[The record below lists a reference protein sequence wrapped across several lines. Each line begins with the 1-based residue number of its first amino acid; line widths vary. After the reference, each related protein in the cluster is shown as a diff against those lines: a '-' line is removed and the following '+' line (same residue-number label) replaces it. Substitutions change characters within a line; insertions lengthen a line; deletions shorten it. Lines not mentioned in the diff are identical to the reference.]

1 LSFPS
6 GSPTF
11 VGLSPSAIPAN
22 SSEGLSVWADD
33 TCLVRALVSE
43 LEQMTGDALQKT
55 VVVLPTQRLAIW
67 VTAALAKKRTSFV
80 PPTFFTLESF
90 LRHSFKIFTEGTDK
104 SPAPQLSD
112 LEAELLLAG
121 LIKQHGFRHLRMG
134 HEHEIHQLFAELSD
148 WGLTEQGFVEL
159 EKVASE
165 NVYLSDKSVDTLKER
180 IAELKILHGIFLS
193 ELNRLSAYPKSQI
206 LAQECAALPSLIAG
220 ASPPWNALFLVGF
233 TSLKSH
239 VVPVLRALLAKEGTR
254 VWVNTP
260 PDLAGSR
267 NPLQQIIKDLGSEN
281 EGVDTTQVNSG
292 NVALEKQ
299 PNLGGVK
306 DETASPI
313 KVVEMPSVLAEV
325 AYALRLAQHAVE
337 REGFPPS
344 RVGILVSDDDTY
356 GPPLR
361 ALVPRLGLETNM
373 AISTPLMGTPLG
385 TWIAAL
391 LELLR
396 GDQKISHLLAYLAH
410 PYTLGSSSLSRAT
423 LYQDIAET
431 GVPTGLGPLLASKAL
446 TKATKDYIQ
455 ESLRPFEDFLLRSKA
470 ERQPFVTWM
479 DLLGPALEWALAR
492 ALTAEE
498 KEQTTAE
505 GRERENKQNSE
516 IHPALSSAVLRSAR
530 EALGSVLDSL
540 HAIGPDMAGKFSKN
554 DFLTLISQRFLTPDC
569 RDVGEPL
576 RGIQI
581 LSIEEARYIPFEKL
595 IILGAAEGQF
605 PRALPKDHLL
615 DNYFKTRIGLP
626 GWQFLE
632 AIEDTTYH
640 LLKARIDGL
649 TLLYPEKQGTSPVVR
664 SRFIESALVLGEAEF
679 AKESGEDQLYGLLRP
694 WDAAPLSESREE
706 TSPGVSVQGLYK
718 GDRETLLL
726 TASAS
731 GLTALIRCPY
741 RFLLEKLGV
750 RALVLKEEDDPQNEG
765 DWLHQ
770 VLEAFFTGQVG
781 RQTVAEP
788 LKISG
793 FPNGV
798 EDFRTY
804 ALERLNTLT
813 SKLAPENLGDAPVK
827 LHLRVF
833 GWPAFVEHVIKV
845 YGLTQQEK
853 ERSAADRGMRETA
866 IGHTRPVTLR
876 VGSHRVRLRG
886 SIDAVDHVGPMHLIT
901 DYKRRGTPSRGEA
914 LRGLSPQLT
923 FYALAYAQEFED
935 RPIAQG
941 VIGYWSIL
949 NGQWTSITSGTG
961 VQDFARD
968 LSLIS
973 SRDKSSLEE
982 AVTQLLGLWQWRLD
996 TLLSPAG
1003 LFRPDPSE
1011 CGHCPYSGVCRRD
1024 DPVYS
1029 ETVVRGSEL
1038 KVRLDLCNGGASGVP
1053 LTGGELPREEPDIH
1067 GP

>member
-1 LSFPS
+1 MSLRSAYQ
-6 GSPTF
+6 TLA
-11 VGLSPSAIPAN
+11 GLSPLAVPAN
-22 SSEGLSVWADD
+22 FPEGLSVWPDH
-33 TCLVRALVSE
+33 TCLVRALVSA
-43 LEQMTGDALQKT
+43 LEQMSGDDLQKA
-55 VVVLPTQRLAIW
+55 VVVLPTQRLAVW
-67 VTAALAKKRTSFV
+67 VTAALAKERISFV

-90 LRHSFKIFTEGTDK
+90 LRYAFKIFSEGSGA
-104 SPAPQLSD
+104 SPFPQLSD
-112 LEAELLLAG
+112 MEAELLLAG
-121 LIKQHGFRHLRMG
+121 LIKQHGFHHLRMG
-134 HEHEIHQLFAELSD
+134 HEHEIHQLFAEFSD

-159 EKVASE
+159 EKVTSE
-165 NVYLSDKSVDTLKER
+165 NVYLSDKSVDTLRER
-180 IAELKILHGIFLS
+180 IAELKILHGLFLS
-193 ELNRLSAYPKSQI
+193 ELNRIGAYPKSQI

-220 ASPPWNALFLVGF
+220 ASPPWKALYLVGF

-239 VVPVLRALLAKEGTR
+239 VAPVLRTLLAKDGTR
-254 VWVNTP
+254 VWINTP

-267 NPLQQIIKDLGSEN
+267 NPLQQIIQDLGFRGEGEEPPKVISGSVKSEH
-281 EGVDTTQVNSG
+281 ELDVGT
-292 NVALEKQ
+292 A
-299 PNLGGVK
+299 K
-306 DETASPI
+306 DRAPSPI
-313 KVVEMPSVLAEV
+313 KVLEMPSVLAEV
-325 AYALRLAQHAVE
+325 AYALHLAQYAVE
-337 REGFPPS
+337 REGLPPS

-361 ALVPRLGLETNM
+361 AFVPRLGLETNM

-385 TWIAAL
+385 TWIASL

-396 GDQKISHLLAYLAH
+396 GEQKVSHLLAYLAH

-423 LYQDIAET
+423 LYQDVAET
-431 GVPTGLGPLLASKAL
+431 GVATGLGPLLASKVL
-446 TKATKDYIQ
+446 TKATKDYIL
-455 ESLRPFEDFLLRSKA
+455 ESLRPFEAFLLKSKT
-470 ERQPFVTWM
+470 ERQPFAAWM
-479 DLLGPALEWALAR
+479 DLFAPALEWALAR
-492 ALTAEE
+492 AIVAEE
-498 KEQTTAE
+498 KDQIATE
-505 GRERENKQNSE
+505 GREDKQNVE
-516 IHPALSSAVLRSAR
+516 IRPALSAAVLRSAR
-530 EALGSVLDSL
+530 KALGDVQDSL
-540 HAIGPDMAGKFSKN
+540 HAIGPFMAGKFSKN

-640 LLKARIDGL
+640 LLKARVNGL
-649 TLLYPEKQGTSPVVR
+649 TLLYPEKQGTAPVVR

-679 AKESGEDQLYGLLRP
+679 ARESGEDQLHGLLRP
-694 WDAAPLSESREE
+694 INAAPGWEREQE
-706 TSPGVSVQGLYK
+706 TSPGADVQGIYA
-718 GDRETLLL
+718 GDRESLLL

-731 GLTALIRCPY
+731 GLTSLIRCPY

-750 RALVLKEEDDPQNEG
+750 RGLVLKEEDDPQQEG

-770 VLEAFFTGQVG
+770 VLEAFFTGQVDS
-781 RQTVAEP
+781 QTVAEP
-788 LKISG
+788 LKIRG
-793 FPNGV
+793 FPGGF

-813 SKLAPENLGDAPVK
+813 SQLAPENLGDAPVK
-827 LHLRVF
+827 LHLKVF

-853 ERSAADRGMRETA
+853 EQPAADRGMREMS
-866 IGHTRPVTLR
+866 IGRTRPVTLR
-876 VGSHRVRLRG
+876 VGSHTVRLRG

-914 LRGLSPQLT
+914 LSGLSPQLT

-968 LSLIS
+968 LGLIS

-1011 CGHCPYSGVCRRD
+1011 CGHCAYSGVCRRD

-1029 ETVVRGSEL
+1029 ETVVQGSEL
-1038 KVRLDLCNGGASGVP
+1038 RMRLDLGNGGASGVP
-1053 LTGGELPREEPDIH
+1053 LTGGELPREEPDAD

>member
-1 LSFPS
+1 MRLRSAS
-6 GSPTF
+6 QILG
-11 VGLSPSAIPAN
+11 GLSPLAVPAN
-22 SSEGLSVWADD
+22 FPDGLSVWADH

-43 LEQMTGDALQKT
+43 LETMPGDALRKT
-55 VVVLPTQRLAIW
+55 VVVLPTQRLAVW
-67 VTAALAKKRTSFV
+67 VTAALARERTSFV

-90 LRHSFKIFTEGTDK
+90 LRYSFKIFSEGSDA
-104 SPAPQLSD
+104 SPAPQLAD
-112 LEAELLLAG
+112 MEAELLLAG

-134 HEHEIHQLFAELSD
+134 HEHEIYQLFAELSD
-148 WGLTEQGFVEL
+148 WELTEQGFVEL

-165 NVYLSDKSVDTLKER
+165 NVYLSDKSVDTLRER
-180 IAELKILHGIFLS
+180 IAELKILHGLFQS
-193 ELNRLSAYPKSQI
+193 ELNTLGAYPKSQI
-206 LAQECAALPSLIAG
+206 LAQECAALPSLIEG
-220 ASPPWNALFLVGF
+220 ATPPWDALYLVGF

-239 VVPVLRALLAKEGTR
+239 VVPVLRALLAKGGTR

-260 PDLAGSR
+260 PDLAGTR
-267 NPLQQIIKDLGSEN
+267 NPLKQIIQDLGSGV
-281 EGVDTTQVNSG
+281 EGEAPQKVISG
-292 NVALEKQ
+292 TAKLEQ
-299 PNLGGVK
+299 EPGDDSSG
-306 DETASPI
+306 DRAASPI

-325 AYALRLAQHAVE
+325 AYALHLAQNAVE
-337 REGFPPS
+337 REGLPPS

-361 ALVPRLGLETNM
+361 AFVPRLGLETNM
-373 AISTPLMGTPLG
+373 AISTPLMGTPIG

-396 GDQKISHLLAYLAH
+396 GEQKVSHLLAYLAH
-410 PYTLGSSSLSRAT
+410 PYTLGSSSLSRAA
-423 LYQDIAET
+423 LYQDVAES
-431 GVPTGLGPLLASKAL
+431 GVATGLGSLLASKVL
-446 TKATKDYIQ
+446 TKATKKYIQ
-455 ESLRPFEDFLLRSKA
+455 ESLRPFEAFLSKSKA
-470 ERQPFVTWM
+470 ERLPFAAWM
-479 DLLGPALEWALAR
+479 HLFGPALEWVLAR
-492 ALTAEE
+492 ALAAEE
-498 KEQTTAE
+498 KDQTASNE
-505 GRERENKQNSE
+505 GEGKQNIE
-516 IHPALSSAVLRSAR
+516 IRPALSAAVLRSAR
-530 EALGSVLDSL
+530 KALGDVKDSL
-540 HAIGPDMAGKFSKN
+540 HAIAPYMAGKFSKN

-640 LLKARIDGL
+640 LLKARINGL

-679 AKESGEDQLYGLLRP
+679 ARESGDDQLHGLLRP
-694 WDAAPLSESREE
+694 SDAAPPLGSGEE
-706 TSPGVSVQGLYK
+706 TSSGFDVQGIYE
-718 GDRETLLL
+718 GDRESLLL

-731 GLTALIRCPY
+731 GLTSLIRCPY

-750 RALVLKEEDDPQNEG
+750 RALVLKEEDDPQQEG

-770 VLEAFFTGQVG
+770 VLEAFFTGQAG
-781 RQTVAEP
+781 GQTVADP
-788 LKISG
+788 LKIRG
-793 FPNGV
+793 FPGGA

-827 LHLRVF
+827 LHLKIF
-833 GWPAFVEHVIKV
+833 GWPAFIEHVIKV

-853 ERSAADRGMRETA
+853 ERPAAARGMREMS
-866 IGHTRPVTLR
+866 IGRTRPVNLR
-876 VGSHRVRLRG
+876 VGSHTVRLRG

-901 DYKRRGTPSRGEA
+901 DYKRRGTPSRSEA

-949 NGQWTSITSGTG
+949 NGQWTSITSGNG
-961 VQDFARD
+961 VQEFARD
-968 LSLIS
+968 LGLIS
-973 SRDKSSLEE
+973 PRDKSSLEE
-982 AVTQLLGLWQWRLD
+982 AVAQLLGLWQWRLD
-996 TLLSPAG
+996 ALLSPAG

-1029 ETVVRGSEL
+1029 ETVVQGSEL
-1038 KVRLDLCNGGASGVP
+1038 KVRLDLGKGGASGVP
-1053 LTGGELPREEPDIH
+1053 LTAGELPREEPDAD

>member
-1 LSFPS
+1 MP
-6 GSPTF
+6 G
-11 VGLSPSAIPAN
+11 
-22 SSEGLSVWADD
+22 D
-33 TCLVRALVSE
+33 T
-43 LEQMTGDALQKT
+43 MQKA
-55 VVVLPTQRLAIW
+55 VVVLPTQRLAVW
-67 VTAALAKKRTSFV
+67 VTAALARERISFV

-90 LRHSFKIFTEGTDK
+90 LRYAFKIFSEGTDET
-104 SPAPQLSD
+104 PAPQLSD
-112 LEAELLLAG
+112 MEAELLLAG

-159 EKVASE
+159 EKVTSE
-165 NVYLSDKSVDTLKER
+165 NVYLSDKSVDTLRER
-180 IAELKILHGIFLS
+180 IAELKILHGLFLS
-193 ELNRLSAYPKSQI
+193 ELNRLGAYPKSQI
-206 LAQECAALPSLIAG
+206 LAQECAALPSLIAR
-220 ASPPWNALFLVGF
+220 ASPPWNALYLVGF

-239 VVPVLRALLAKEGTR
+239 VVPVLRALLAKDGTR

-267 NPLQQIIKDLGSEN
+267 NPLQQIIQDLG
-281 EGVDTTQVNSG
+281 
-292 NVALEKQ
+292 A
-299 PNLGGVK
+299 GGVGEDHPK
-306 DETASPI
+306 GVSGFVNIEQEPDEDTAKARATSPI
-313 KVVEMPSVLAEV
+313 KVLEMPSVLAEV
-325 AYALRLAQHAVE
+325 AYALHLAQYAVE
-337 REGFPPS
+337 REGLPPS

-361 ALVPRLGLETNM
+361 ALVPRLGFETNM

-396 GDQKISHLLAYLAH
+396 GEQKISHLLAYLAH
-410 PYTLGSSSLSRAT
+410 PYTLGSSALSRAT
-423 LYQDIAET
+423 LYQDVAET
-431 GVPTGLGPLLASKAL
+431 GVATGLEPLLASKVL

-455 ESLRPFEDFLLRSKA
+455 ECLRPFEAFLVKSKA
-470 ERQPFVTWM
+470 ERQPFAAWM
-479 DLLGPALEWALAR
+479 DLFGPALEWALAR
-492 ALTAEE
+492 AFAAEE
-498 KEQTTAE
+498 KDQTATE
-505 GRERENKQNSE
+505 GRERKDKQNIE
-516 IHPALSSAVLRSAR
+516 IRPALSAAVLRSAR
-530 EALGSVLDSL
+530 KALGDIQDSL
-540 HAIGPDMAGKFSKN
+540 HAIGPYMAGKFSKN

-640 LLKARIDGL
+640 LLKARVNGL

-679 AKESGEDQLYGLLRP
+679 ARESGDDQLHGLLRP
-694 WDAAPLSESREE
+694 SDAAPAWESGDE
-706 TSPGVSVQGLYK
+706 TSLGVDVQGLYA
-718 GDRETLLL
+718 GDRESLLL

-731 GLTALIRCPY
+731 SLTSLIRCPY

-750 RALVLKEEDDPQNEG
+750 RALVLKEEDDPQQEG

-781 RQTVAEP
+781 RQMVADP
-788 LKISG
+788 LKIRG
-793 FPNGV
+793 FPGGV

-804 ALERLNTLT
+804 ALERLATLT
-813 SKLAPENLGDAPVK
+813 SQLAPENLGDAPVK
-827 LHLRVF
+827 LHLKIF

-853 ERSAADRGMRETA
+853 ARPTADRGMREMS
-866 IGHTRPVTLR
+866 IGRTRPVTLR
-876 VGSHRVRLRG
+876 VGSHTVRLRG

-968 LSLIS
+968 LGLIS

-996 TLLSPAG
+996 TLLSPTG
-1003 LFRPDPSE
+1003 LFRPDASE

-1029 ETVVRGSEL
+1029 ETVVQGSEL
-1038 KVRLDLCNGGASGVP
+1038 KVRLDPGNGGASGGP
-1053 LTGGELPREEPDIH
+1053 LTGGEMPRKEPDAD